1 MREHEA
7 ILFCLRDAVGYW
19 YKGINKDA
27 CTITEKI
34 RAHLLAQ
41 QQNHANFTTTTT
53 TASSGIVLPHSNTTT
68 TIIYHHHVAAKF
80 FLIGVIRVGCR

>member
-53 TASSGIVLPHSNTTT
+53 ASSGIVLPHSNTTT

>member
-41 QQNHANFTTTTT
+41 QQNHANFTTTT
-53 TASSGIVLPHSNTTT
+53 ASSGIVLPHSNTTT